1 MKPLAARLL
10 MTVTG
15 VLTAVNVQADE
26 APDFSLPAAGPQV
39 VVGGLVAR
47 APPLSAEV
55 RESTRALTNDSRAVH
70 ALALQLNPAELQRAL
85 ADRSRLRAL
94 GHDALFLANPD
105 TRDSRKWDPSYLRWD
120 GRTQTLILSPIEKSE
135 AFENFWRMEEAQRGA
150 RGRDERHPQ
159 VVRLVDALLHQQSSH
174 LFEVHWDNKDDTSF
188 DGLLALDEETGQLR
202 VLMTNDF
209 G

>member
-1 MKPLAARLL
+1 

-15 VLTAVNVQADE
+15 VLTAVNVQADD
-26 APDFSLPAAGPQV
+26 APDFSLPGAGPQV

-47 APPLSAEV
+47 APPLSTEV
-55 RESTRALTNDSRAVH
+55 RESTRALTTDSRAVH
-70 ALALQLNPAELQRAL
+70 ALALQVNPAELQRAL
-85 ADRSRLRAL
+85 ADRSRLQAL

-105 TRDSRKWDPSYLRWD
+105 THDSRKWDPSYLRWD
-120 GRTQTLILSPIEKSE
+120 GRTQTFILSPIEKSE
-135 AFENFWRMEEAQRGA
+135 AFENFWRMEEAQRGVP
-150 RGRDERHPQ
+150 GRDERHAQ

-188 DGLLALDEETGQLR
+188 DGLLTLDEETGQLR